1 MYLKQ
6 LAFQKLIII
15 TSFFVISCS
24 TIIDQ
29 NVTQT
34 RPNILFFITDDQSW
48 IHNSFA
54 GEQAIKTPGFDSVAR
69 EGIYFENA
77 FCAAPSCSPSRGAII
92 TGQEIWRL
100 GEAAQLFSAVPKE
113 LSKSSFPLLL
123 EANGYYIGYTQK
135 GWEPNNFKTFG
146 WEKYPL
152 GSSFNDHKTKPLTNG
167 IVKNDYFSNFK
178 AFLSN
183 KEDTKPFFFWC
194 GTSEPH
200 RAFEKGSGI
209 ANAIDPNKIFVP
221 GFLPDVP
228 EIRSDIADYLLEI
241 KWTDQHLEKMI
252 ALLEQRGILENTLII
267 VTSDNGMAFP
277 AAKATLNEY
286 GIHIPLAI
294 RWDKGIK
301 SAGRSTDVM
310 VSLTDLAPTILE
322 VAETTIPPNMTGK
335 SLMDIFKELKTKE
348 RNYAFSAKERHTI
361 CRASDLPYPQR
372 AVRDRRFLYI
382 RNFEPNRWP
391 AGSPTLKSS
400 HGWTY
405 GDIDQSPSF
414 NYLKKY
420 KSKAAVKKYF
430 LFATAKKP
438 SEELYDITID
448 PQCQKN
454 LIHNDEYKAER
465 SRLSKVLTDYLIETE
480 DPRVILETSPWDN
493 YPYYFNNPKGI
504 TPFPFVQND

>member
-1 MYLKQ
+1 MYLKP
-6 LAFQKLIII
+6 LAYQQLII
-15 TSFFVISCS
+15 VISFLAICS
-24 TIIDQ
+24 TSIIAQVASDS
-29 NVTQT
+29 
-34 RPNILFFITDDQSW
+34 RPNILLFITDDQSW
-48 IHNSFA
+48 IHTSFA
-54 GEQAIKTPGFDSVAR
+54 GEQAIETPGFDGVAGA
-69 EGIYFENA
+69 GIYFENA

-123 EANGYYIGYTQK
+123 EANGYQIGYTQK
-135 GWEPNNFKTFG
+135 GWEPNNFKIYG

-152 GSSFNDHKTKPLTNG
+152 GTPFNDHKIKPLTNR
-167 IVKNDYFSNFK
+167 IVKNDYSGNFK
-178 AFLSN
+178 YFLN
-183 KEDTKPFFFWC
+183 NIDYNKPFFFWC

-209 ANAIDPNKIFVP
+209 TNAMDPNKISVP

-228 EIRSDIADYLLEI
+228 KIRSDIADYLLEI
-241 KWTDQHLEKMI
+241 KWTDHHLEKMI

-277 AAKATLNEY
+277 GAKATLYEY

-294 RWDKGIK
+294 RWDRGIK
-301 SAGRSTDVM
+301 SAGRSTDAM

-322 VAETTIPPNMTGK
+322 AAETIIPPVMTGK
-335 SLMDIFKELKTKE
+335 SLVDVFLELNISD
-348 RNYAFSAKERHTI
+348 RQYSFSAKERHTI
-361 CRASDLPYPQR
+361 CRVSDLPYPQR

-382 RNFEPNRWP
+382 RNFEPTRWP
-391 AGSPTLKSS
+391 AGSPTIKSS

-414 NYLKKY
+414 DYLQKN

-430 LFATAKKP
+430 LFATAKRP
-438 SEELYDITID
+438 DEELFDITID
-448 PQCQKN
+448 PQCQNN
-454 LIHNDEYKAER
+454 LINNDDYKTVR

-480 DPRVILETSPWDN
+480 DPRVTTESSPWDIF
-493 YPYYFNNPKGI
+493 PYYFNNPKGI
-504 TPFPFVQND
+504 TPFPTAQNE